1 MDVLV
6 KFCMVGMKSDIED
19 RENYLEKIMTDFTN
33 SGDILE
39 IIHFEIE
46 DPFGNKCQHKF
57 SSTID
62 DCFDYKITHQEKGKA
77 VFFDIILSY
86 ETYDNSERLS
96 IKISSDDYIV
106 EDKGQKSYLERLK
119 QMLSERLKD
128 DWNKCIWLYDQES
141 EAFATEL
148 YPLVHRTENKMR
160 HFINEVMIVI
170 KGIDWW
176 DELVPKNIKSK
187 LEKSKDSKGI
197 SDSKVSEYKR
207 LAPAFKHVDEKMM
220 LIDVGDLISIINLK
234 EKKLTTINSN
244 ILNAFISG
252 HEEFDIQ
259 TLRSELG
266 KTAKVELDLWDKF
279 FSKYLSEEFIKNFRK
294 FEKNRNHI
302 AHNKMIDRQA
312 FESIRD
318 SINVVYDEL
327 DDAMNKFVA
336 DNLPQEI
343 ISIIEEAEA
352 EEEEE
357 TRIVRLDELIEN
369 ETGLHRRKRKEI
381 KELFEDGLLELYN
394 SIEENFSF
402 RADIEFLNFNGITDQ
417 EEEQELFRVIYRIT
431 GAELIVY
438 CELDIEDSWEDNSQL
453 NIKWRCG
460 DHIVEYEI
468 NYTNPNYEYD
478 SEEGVYMPI
487 SYEEYEQRVF
497 ERVANE
503 IKEYIEINFENMREM
518 VDAAMYRIIKDGG
531 NNPLAEIPCFECG
544 EEYICVDETIAEKG
558 LCLNC
563 GNMNDLCECERCG
576 KYYEGCD
583 SDYEDDEPR
592 ICDYCLDHYKNE

>member
-62 DCFDYKITHQEKGKA
+62 DCFDYKIIHQEKEKA
-77 VFFDIILSY
+77 VYFDIIFSF

-96 IKISSDDYIV
+96 IEISSDDYIV

-119 QMLSERLKD
+119 QILSKKLFA
-128 DWNKCIWLYDQES
+128 DWKKCIWLYDQES
-141 EAFATEL
+141 EFFATAL
-148 YPLVHRTENKMR
+148 YPMVHRTENKMR
-160 HFINEVMIVI
+160 HFINEVMVVI
-170 KGIDWW
+170 KGFDWW
-176 DELVPKNIKSK
+176 NELVPKNIKVK
-187 LEKSKDSKGI
+187 LDKSKDLEGN
-197 SDSKVSEYKR
+197 SDSKISEYKA
-207 LAPAFKHVDEKMM
+207 LVSGFKHVDEKLM
-220 LIDVGDLISIINLK
+220 LIDVGDLISIITLR

-259 TLRSELG
+259 KLRTELG
-266 KTAKVELDLWDKF
+266 KAAEVELDLWDKC
-279 FSKYLSEEFIKNFRK
+279 FSKYLSEDFVRNFRK

-302 AHNKMIDRQA
+302 AHNKLIDRQA

-318 SINVVYDEL
+318 SIKVVSVEL
-327 DDAMNKFVA
+327 EAAMNKFIS

-352 EEEEE
+352 EEEEAYND
-357 TRIVRLDELIEN
+357 ILDELIESQ
-369 ETGLHRRKRKEI
+369 TGLHRRKREEI
-381 KELFEDGLLELYN
+381 LDLFEDNILNLYN
-394 SIEENFSF
+394 FLEENFSF
-402 RADIEFLNFNGITDQ
+402 RADIEFSNFSGIVDH
-417 EEEQELFRVIYRIT
+417 EDEQELFRVVYKIT
-431 GAELIVY
+431 NDELIVY
-438 CELDIEDSWEDNSQL
+438 CEQDINDNWGEYSYINL
-453 NIKWRCG
+453 KWRHG
-460 DHIVEYEI
+460 KHIVEYEI
-468 NYTNPNYEYD
+468 NYTNPDYEQD
-478 SEEGVYMPI
+478 SEEELYMP
-487 SYEEYEQRVF
+487 YFDEEFEQKKF
-497 ERVANE
+497 ECATNE
-503 IKEYIEINFENMREM
+503 ILEYIEINFENMREI

-531 NNPLAEIPCFECG
+531 NNPLAEIPCSECG

-563 GNMNDLCECERCG
+563 GNMHDLCECERCG